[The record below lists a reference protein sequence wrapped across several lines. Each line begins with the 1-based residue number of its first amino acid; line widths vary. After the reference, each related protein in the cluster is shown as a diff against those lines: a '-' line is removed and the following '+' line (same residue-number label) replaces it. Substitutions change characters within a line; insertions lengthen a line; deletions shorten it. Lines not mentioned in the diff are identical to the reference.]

1 MNILIIEDD
10 IGLNKLIYNAV
21 SDDNINCF
29 QAFYA
34 KEAYEILES
43 HKIELVLL
51 DYKLPDANGN
61 DVANKIKNKYPDT
74 NFIVA
79 TGNGDEKIAVEMM
92 KLGAHDYLIKDTTF
106 LDILPAVVKKA
117 IDNIRLKNELL
128 IANKKNLENEIL
140 YSTLVEQLPELII
153 IHRNTK
159 ILFINKSCY
168 ELLGYKPSDL
178 INKSLF
184 NVLPESKVNEL
195 NSYFRNKITK
205 TIESEIEV
213 LTKSKEL
220 KYFTLH
226 TSNINYKGKNAAL
239 TVLTDI
245 TERKQYQDMIFQTII
260 NTQEEERKRFAE
272 DMHDDLGPILSCI
285 KLYSNL
291 LISNDKSEE
300 EKVTYSNSLLSLTDN
315 AINTTRA
322 ISQNLMPNLL
332 FDFGLN
338 TALQNFITTINNLKS
353 IFIHYESNLEIRLDS
368 VTEIVLYRVLTEL
381 INNTLKHAKASKIS
395 LFINYSNSLLS
406 VKYNDDGKGFSSE
419 NSKKLSM
426 GLNNIKSRLKSI
438 NAYYQLKNTHGM
450 EILISKKIGNN

>member
-1 MNILIIEDD
+1 MNILIIEDE
-10 IGLNKLIYNAV
+10 IGLNKLIYNAI
-21 SDDNINCF
+21 SDESINCF

-34 KEAYEILES
+34 SEAYEILENQ
-43 HKIELVLL
+43 KIDLILL

-61 DVANKIKNKYPDT
+61 DVANYIITKYPDT

-92 KLGAHDYLIKDTTF
+92 KLGAFDYLIKDTTF
-106 LDILPAVVKKA
+106 LDILPTVVKKA
-117 IDNIRLKNELL
+117 LDNIRLKHELRL
-128 IANKKNLENEIL
+128 ANKKNLENEIL

-153 IHRNTK
+153 IHRHTK
-159 ILFINKSCY
+159 ILFISKSCFN
-168 ELLGYKPSDL
+168 LLGIKPDEL

-184 NVLPESKVNEL
+184 EVLPENKVNEL
-195 NSYFRNKITK
+195 NRYFKNKITK
-205 TIESEIEV
+205 TIENEIEV
-213 LTKSKEL
+213 ITKDKAV

-291 LISNDKSEE
+291 LISDDKSAD

-315 AINTTRA
+315 AIKTTRT

-332 FDFGLN
+332 FDFGLT
-338 TALQNFITTINNLKS
+338 TALQNIVTTINNLKS
-353 IFIHYESNLEIRLDS
+353 LIINYESNLEIRLDS

-381 INNTLKHAKASKIS
+381 INNTLRHAKATKIN
-395 LFINYSNSLLS
+395 LILNYNNSILS
-406 VKYNDDGKGFSSE
+406 VKYNDNGNGFSSE
-419 NSKKLSM
+419 NIQKQSM

-438 NAYYQLKNTHGM
+438 NADYQLKNTNGM
-450 EILISKKIGNN
+450 EIIISKKFEIK